1 MPHEGLGRYLKTRLK
16 RMRSGSEDKQGD
28 WPLSSELRNANIAAI
43 RREARAVSVGDN
55 RVLCRVLNRYKM
67 FVDASDKSLAP
78 HLMLD
83 GYWEMWV
90 TEQLSQIVK
99 PGMIC
104 VDVGANVGYFTLLM
118 ADLVESRGRVYAFE
132 PNPPIAALLTDSV
145 KVNGFEDRVEI
156 LCCLLEDRND
166 AYMQLSVPEGYA
178 GGATMLP
185 PIPGQDIRTLFMTKR
200 MDSFPALLDADFI
213 KIDAEGA
220 EYSIWKGMTEILERR
235 RPLTIFLEFVACRYQ
250 EPAEFLGRL
259 HKAGMNLFYIDPSSG
274 VVPTSMDA
282 ILKAPPTRE
291 FMLLHRR

>member
-1 MPHEGLGRYLKTRLK
+1 MPREGLGGYLKARLE
-16 RMRSGSEDKQGD
+16 RLRVGAEDKSGG
-28 WPLSSELRNANIAAI
+28 WPLKSEERNANIAAI
-43 RREARAVSVGDN
+43 RREARAVSVGEN
-55 RVLCRVLNRYKM
+55 RILCRVLNRYKM

-83 GYWEMWV
+83 GYWEIWV

-104 VDVGANVGYFTLLM
+104 VDVGANLGYFTLLM
-118 ADLVESRGRVYAFE
+118 ADLVGSNGRVYAFE
-132 PNPPIAALLTDSV
+132 PNPPIAALLIDSV
-145 KVNGFEDRVEI
+145 KVNGFDDRVEI
-156 LCCLLEDRND
+156 LSCLLEDRND

-200 MDSFPALLDADFI
+200 MDSFPELFEADFI

-235 RPLTIFLEFVACRYQ
+235 RPLTIFLEFVACRY
-250 EPAEFLGRL
+250 PDPVEFLGKLRE
-259 HKAGMNLFYIDPSSG
+259 AGMDLFYIDPSLG
-274 VVPTSMDA
+274 VVPTRIDT
-282 ILKAPPTRE
+282 ILNAPATRE
-291 FMLLHRR
+291 FMLLLKR